1 MVKVVKQPLKKT
13 VGRTNLNFD
22 ELQTTVVEIEAIVN
36 ARPITYVYDDDESV
50 STPLTPSHLI
60 HGRRITNAPSNQH
73 FEIVSVIKSD
83 LDKESEASSTIA
95 TAVHKAMAA
104 RVSSESPRT
113 SQQEMQETKQ
123 GESNLSR

>member
-13 VGRTNLNFD
+13 VGRTTLNFD

-73 FEIVSVIKSD
+73 FEIGTVNQT
-83 LDKESEASSTIA
+83 DKKSEASPTIT
-95 TAVHKAMAA
+95 TAVHKAMA
-104 RVSSESPRT
+104 T
-113 SQQEMQETKQ
+113 
-123 GESNLSR
+123 